1 MKQCDLTKGLVVFL
15 TIMIT
20 LFCGVMPS
28 SGAQPGD
35 VPNCDYCCE
44 GLNVEGCYGMSHE
57 GMMITPNT
65 GPKPVP
71 MASVGVLCLVEDT
84 ENPGTGSIT
93 GHEMVSCGNI
103 SFPAEISGTYEVSD
117 DCTGTA
123 LMCVNPSSLYPIP
136 SMWSEIAFVLTSNGE
151 EIQIVTTRITT
162 PCVEEPL
169 LPGEMGNVVA
179 INITGTLKKQDCD

>member
-1 MKQCDLTKGLVVFL
+1 MKQCNLTKGIVVFL

-84 ENPGTGSIT
+84 ENPGTGFIT

-103 SFPAEISGTYEVSD
+103 SFPAEISGTYEVYD

-123 LMCVNPSSLYPIP
+123 WVCVTQEGMTVGIE
-136 SMWSEIAFVLTSNGE
+136 SEIAFVISKGE
-151 EIQIVTTRITT
+151 EIQMVTTKMNT
-162 PCVEEPL
+162 PCITL
-169 LPGEMGNVVA
+169 KNLPQGNIVP
-179 INITGTLKKQDCD
+179 INIVGTAKICDD